1 MKILKLSDI
10 SKQYNDITVLDNA
23 NAEFTSSKI
32 TCVMGQ
38 SGAGKTTLLNI
49 IMGVVKADKGI
60 VEFVNDNGQSVK
72 PGLSAVFQDCRLIEH
87 LTPVVNVKMV
97 LKKNNKKKNKKNSAG
112 DGFFAV
118 KDELLKLLD
127 KEALDKPC
135 SELSGGMKRRV
146 EIVRAVMAESDIA
159 VMDEPFAGL
168 DEVTKDKVINYIMN
182 NINNRVVII
191 STHDEEDV
199 KKLSAN
205 VLYVDNRAGSCY
217 NNV

>member
-1 MKILKLSDI
+1 MKTLKLSDI
-10 SKQYNDITVLDNA
+10 SKKYNDITVLANA

-32 TCVMGQ
+32 TCIRGQ

-72 PGLSAVFQDCRLIEH
+72 PVLSAVFQDCRLIEH
-87 LTPVVNVKMV
+87 LSPVINVKMV
-97 LKKNNKKKNKKNSAG
+97 LKKNKKNSVG
-112 DGFFAV
+112 DVAFAV
-118 KDELLKLLD
+118 KSELLKLLD

-146 EIVRAVMAESDIA
+146 EIVRAVMAESDI
-159 VMDEPFAGL
+159 VIMDEPFAGL
-168 DEVTKDKVINYIMN
+168 DEVTKDNVINYIIN
-182 NINNRVVII
+182 NINNRIVII

-199 KKLSAN
+199 KN
-205 VLYVDNRAGSCY
+205 
-217 NNV
+217 

>member
-1 MKILKLSDI
+1 MKTLKLSDI
-10 SKQYNDITVLDNA
+10 SKKYNDITVLANA

-32 TCVMGQ
+32 ICIRGQ

-72 PGLSAVFQDCRLIEH
+72 PRFSAVFQDCRLIEH
-87 LTPVVNVKMV
+87 LSPVINVKMV
-97 LKKNNKKKNKKNSAG
+97 LKKNSAK
-112 DGFFAV
+112 DVAFAV
-118 KDELLKLLD
+118 KGELLKLLD

-146 EIVRAVMAESDIA
+146 EIVRAVMAESDI
-159 VMDEPFAGL
+159 VIMDEPFAGL
-168 DEVTKDKVINYIMN
+168 DEVTKDNVINYIMN
-182 NINNRVVII
+182 NINNRIVII

-199 KKLSAN
+199 KKLRAN
-205 VLYVDNRAGSCY
+205 VLFVDNKAGSCY

>member
-1 MKILKLSDI
+1 MKTLKLSDI
-10 SKQYNDITVLDNA
+10 SKKYNDITVLANA

-32 TCVMGQ
+32 TCIRGQ

-49 IMGVVKADKGI
+49 IMGVEKTDKGI

-72 PGLSAVFQDCRLIEH
+72 PGFSAVFQDCRLIEH
-87 LTPVVNVKMV
+87 LSPVINVKMV
-97 LKKNNKKKNKKNSAG
+97 LKKNKKNSAK
-112 DGFFAV
+112 DVAFAV
-118 KDELLKLLD
+118 KSELLKLLD

-159 VMDEPFAGL
+159 GL
-168 DEVTKDKVINYIMN
+168 DEVTKDNVINYIMN
-182 NINNRVVII
+182 NINNRIVII

-199 KKLSAN
+199 KKLRAN
-205 VLYVDNRAGSCY
+205 VLFVDNKAGSCY

>member
-10 SKQYNDITVLDNA
+10 SKQYNDSTVLDNA

-49 IMGVVKADKGI
+49 IMGVVKADKGK

-97 LKKNNKKKNKKNSAG
+97 LKKNKKNS
-112 DGFFAV
+112 DSDRSFAV

-146 EIVRAVMAESDIA
+146 EIVRAVMAESDIV

-168 DEVTKDKVINYIMN
+168 DEVTKDKAINYIMN
-182 NINNRVVII
+182 N
-191 STHDEEDV
+191 
-199 KKLSAN
+199 K
-205 VLYVDNRAGSCY
+205 
-217 NNV
+217 

>member
-1 MKILKLSDI
+1 MKTLKLSDI
-10 SKQYNDITVLDNA
+10 SKKYNDITVLANA

-32 TCVMGQ
+32 TCIRGQ

-60 VEFVNDNGQSVK
+60 VEFINDNGQSIK

-87 LTPVVNVKMV
+87 LSPVINVKMV
-97 LKKNNKKKNKKNSAG
+97 LKKNKKNKKNSAK
-112 DGFFAV
+112 DVAFAV
-118 KDELLKLLD
+118 KSELLKLLD

-146 EIVRAVMAESDIA
+146 EIVRAVMAESDI
-159 VMDEPFAGL
+159 VIMDEPFAGL
-168 DEVTKDKVINYIMN
+168 DEVTKDNVINYIMN
-182 NINNRVVII
+182 NINNRIVII
-191 STHDEEDV
+191 STHDEEVV
-199 KKLSAN
+199 KKLRAN
-205 VLYVDNRAGSCY
+205 VLFVDNKAGSCY

>member
-1 MKILKLSDI
+1 MKTLKLSDI
-10 SKQYNDITVLDNA
+10 SKKYNDITVLANA

-32 TCVMGQ
+32 ICIRGQ

-72 PGLSAVFQDCRLIEH
+72 PGFSAVFQDCRLIEH
-87 LTPVVNVKMV
+87 LSPVINVKMV
-97 LKKNNKKKNKKNSAG
+97 LKKNSAK
-112 DGFFAV
+112 DVAFAV
-118 KDELLKLLD
+118 KSELLKLLD

-146 EIVRAVMAESDIA
+146 EIVRAVMAESDI
-159 VMDEPFAGL
+159 VIMDEPFAGL
-168 DEVTKDKVINYIMN
+168 DEVTKDNVINYIIN
-182 NINNRVVII
+182 NINNRIVII

-199 KKLSAN
+199 KKLRAN
-205 VLYVDNRAGSCY
+205 VLFVDNKAGSCY

>member
-1 MKILKLSDI
+1 MKTLKLSDI
-10 SKQYNDITVLDNA
+10 SKKYNDITVLANA

-32 TCVMGQ
+32 ICIRGQ

-60 VEFVNDNGQSVK
+60 VEFDNGQSVK
-72 PGLSAVFQDCRLIEH
+72 PGFSAVFQDCRLIEH
-87 LTPVVNVKMV
+87 LSPVINVKMV
-97 LKKNNKKKNKKNSAG
+97 LKKNKKNSAK
-112 DGFFAV
+112 DVAFAV
-118 KDELLKLLD
+118 KGELLKLLD

-146 EIVRAVMAESDIA
+146 EIVRAVMAESDI
-159 VMDEPFAGL
+159 VIMDEPFAGL
-168 DEVTKDKVINYIMN
+168 DEVTKDNVINYIMN
-182 NINNRVVII
+182 NINNRIVII

-199 KKLSAN
+199 KKLRAN
-205 VLYVDNRAGSCY
+205 VLFVDNKAGSCY

>member
-1 MKILKLSDI
+1 MKTLKLSDI
-10 SKQYNDITVLDNA
+10 SKKYNDITVLANA

-32 TCVMGQ
+32 TCIRGQ

-49 IMGVVKADKGI
+49 IMGVEKTDKGI

-72 PGLSAVFQDCRLIEH
+72 PGFSAVFQDCRLIEH
-87 LTPVVNVKMV
+87 LSPVINVKMV
-97 LKKNNKKKNKKNSAG
+97 LKKNKKNSVG
-112 DGFFAV
+112 DVAFAV
-118 KDELLKLLD
+118 KSELLKLLD

-146 EIVRAVMAESDIA
+146 EIVRAVMA
-159 VMDEPFAGL
+159 DEPFAGL
-168 DEVTKDKVINYIMN
+168 DEVTKDNVINYIIN
-182 NINNRVVII
+182 NINNRIVII

-199 KKLSAN
+199 KKLRAN
-205 VLYVDNRAGSCY
+205 VLFVDNKAGSCY

>member
-1 MKILKLSDI
+1 MKTLKLSDI
-10 SKQYNDITVLDNA
+10 SKKYNDITVLANA

-32 TCVMGQ
+32 ICIRGQ

-49 IMGVVKADKGI
+49 IMGVVKGI

-72 PGLSAVFQDCRLIEH
+72 PGFSAVFQDCRLIEH
-87 LTPVVNVKMV
+87 LSPVINVKMV
-97 LKKNNKKKNKKNSAG
+97 LKKNKKNSVG
-112 DGFFAV
+112 DVAFAV
-118 KDELLKLLD
+118 KSELLKLLD

-146 EIVRAVMAESDIA
+146 EIVRAVMAESDI
-159 VMDEPFAGL
+159 VIMDEPFAGL
-168 DEVTKDKVINYIMN
+168 DEVTKDNVINYIIN
-182 NINNRVVII
+182 NINNRIVII

-199 KKLSAN
+199 KKLRAN
-205 VLYVDNRAGSCY
+205 VLFVDNKAGSCY

>member
-1 MKILKLSDI
+1 MKTLKLSDI
-10 SKQYNDITVLDNA
+10 SKKYNDITVLANA

-32 TCVMGQ
+32 TCIRGQ

-72 PGLSAVFQDCRLIEH
+72 PRFSAVFQDCRLIEH
-87 LTPVVNVKMV
+87 LSPVINVKMV
-97 LKKNNKKKNKKNSAG
+97 LKKNKKNSAK
-112 DGFFAV
+112 DVAFAV
-118 KDELLKLLD
+118 KGELLKLLD

-146 EIVRAVMAESDIA
+146 EIVRAVMAESDI
-159 VMDEPFAGL
+159 VIMDEPFAGL
-168 DEVTKDKVINYIMN
+168 DEVTKVINYIMN
-182 NINNRVVII
+182 NINNRIVII

-199 KKLSAN
+199 KKLRAN
-205 VLYVDNRAGSCY
+205 VLFVDNKAGSCY

>member
-1 MKILKLSDI
+1 MKTLKLSDI
-10 SKQYNDITVLDNA
+10 SKKYNDITVFDNA

-32 TCVMGQ
+32 TCIRGQ

-49 IMGVVKADKGI
+49 IMGVVKADKGM

-87 LTPVVNVKMV
+87 LSPVINVKMV
-97 LKKNNKKKNKKNSAG
+97 LKKNNSVG
-112 DGFFAV
+112 DVAFAV
-118 KDELLKLLD
+118 KGELLKLLD

-146 EIVRAVMAESDIA
+146 EIVRAVMAESDI
-159 VMDEPFAGL
+159 VIMDEPFAGL
-168 DEVTKDKVINYIMN
+168 DEVTKDSVINYIIN
-182 NINNRVVII
+182 NINNRIVII
-191 STHDEEDV
+191 STHDEEDI
-199 KKLSAN
+199 KKLRAN
-205 VLYVDNRAGSCY
+205 VLFVDNKAGSCY

>member
-1 MKILKLSDI
+1 MKTLKLSDI
-10 SKQYNDITVLDNA
+10 SKKYNDITVLANA

-32 TCVMGQ
+32 ICIRGQ

-72 PGLSAVFQDCRLIEH
+72 PRFSAVFQDCRLIEH
-87 LTPVVNVKMV
+87 LSPVINVKMV
-97 LKKNNKKKNKKNSAG
+97 LKKNKKNSVEDVA
-112 DGFFAV
+112 FAV
-118 KDELLKLLD
+118 KGELLKLLD

-146 EIVRAVMAESDIA
+146 EIVRAVMAESDI
-159 VMDEPFAGL
+159 VIMEPFAGL
-168 DEVTKDKVINYIMN
+168 DEVTKDNVINYIMN
-182 NINNRVVII
+182 NINNRIVII

-199 KKLSAN
+199 KKLRAN
-205 VLYVDNRAGSCY
+205 VLFVDNKAGSCY

>member
-1 MKILKLSDI
+1 MKTLKLSDI
-10 SKQYNDITVLDNA
+10 SKKYNDITVLDNA

-32 TCVMGQ
+32 TCIRGQ

-49 IMGVVKADKGI
+49 IMGVVKADKGM

-87 LTPVVNVKMV
+87 LSPVINVKMV
-97 LKKNNKKKNKKNSAG
+97 LKKNKKNKKNSAK
-112 DGFFAV
+112 DVAFAV
-118 KDELLKLLD
+118 KSELLKLLD

-146 EIVRAVMAESDIA
+146 EIVRAVMAESDI
-159 VMDEPFAGL
+159 VIMDEPFAGL
-168 DEVTKDKVINYIMN
+168 DEVTKDNVINYIMN
-182 NINNRVVII
+182 NINNRIVII

-199 KKLSAN
+199 KKLRAN
-205 VLYVDNRAGSCY
+205 VLFVDNKAGSCY

>member
-1 MKILKLSDI
+1 MKTLKLSDI
-10 SKQYNDITVLDNA
+10 SKKYNDITVLANA

-32 TCVMGQ
+32 ICIRGQ

-72 PGLSAVFQDCRLIEH
+72 PGFSAVFQDCRLIEH
-87 LTPVVNVKMV
+87 LSPVINVKMV
-97 LKKNNKKKNKKNSAG
+97 LKNKKNSAK
-112 DGFFAV
+112 DVAFAV
-118 KDELLKLLD
+118 KSELLKLLD

-146 EIVRAVMAESDIA
+146 EIVRAVMAESDI
-159 VMDEPFAGL
+159 VIMDEPFAGL
-168 DEVTKDKVINYIMN
+168 DEVTKDNVINYIIN
-182 NINNRVVII
+182 NINNRIVII

-199 KKLSAN
+199 KKLRAN
-205 VLYVDNRAGSCY
+205 VLFVDNKAGSCY

>member
-1 MKILKLSDI
+1 MKTLKLSDI
-10 SKQYNDITVLDNA
+10 SKKYNDITVLANV

-32 TCVMGQ
+32 TCIRGQ

-72 PGLSAVFQDCRLIEH
+72 PVLSAVFQDCRLIEH
-87 LTPVVNVKMV
+87 LSPVINVKMV
-97 LKKNNKKKNKKNSAG
+97 LKKNKKNSVG
-112 DGFFAV
+112 DVAFAV
-118 KDELLKLLD
+118 KGELLKLLD

-146 EIVRAVMAESDIA
+146 EIVRAVMAESDI
-159 VMDEPFAGL
+159 VIMDEPFAGL
-168 DEVTKDKVINYIMN
+168 DEVTKDNVINYIIN
-182 NINNRVVII
+182 NINNRIVII

-199 KKLSAN
+199 KKLRAN
-205 VLYVDNRAGSCY
+205 VLFVDNKAGSCY